1 MLWLQN
7 TNILSSGPLIISSIQ
22 LSDEGIYKCRVSV
35 KGARIEK
42 PVQLNVIGNQIA
54 IITVCII
61 IVTAVEF
68 TVLEQYYYDIM
79 INMCNNIMFIK

>member
-22 LSDEGIYKCRVSV
+22 LSDERIYKCRVSV

-42 PVQLNVIGNQIA
+42 PVQLNVIGSQTA
-54 IITVCII
+54 TITVCII

-68 TVLEQYYYDIM
+68 TVLEQYYYCIK
-79 INMCNNIMFIK
+79 NIESKGHD